1 MWEIGV
7 GSRAHET
14 LDDDEEED
22 DCDGAEG
29 AATGQ
34 SG

>member
-1 MWEIGV
+1 MCEIG
-7 GSRAHET
+7 AEILPHET
-14 LDDDEEED
+14 LDEEED

-29 AATGQ
+29 AAAGQ